1 MVTPWQSQ
9 LSNFFGSNFG
19 VGGARK
25 THLKKKRKKERKR
38 KENSPSLNHCNPPS
52 HPRL

>member
-25 THLKKKRKKERKR
+25 THLKKKERKKEKERKTVQA
-38 KENSPSLNHCNPPS
+38 
-52 HPRL
+52 